1 MSRRKNIAD
10 IQGHRSKA
18 ELAARHAQE
27 FGTSACGLPPRV
39 QGLDRVTRNIWNKWA
54 KYLLDKRL
62 LSRVDGPALMA
73 LVEAELIGDRERMEA
88 IAAVWRDREPF
99 PESTEPP
106 APEESLPL
114 GLTLADFLAA
124 VKQERTTFA
133 ARLIPGATVCLDS
146 NNQPYVW
153 PETDAA
159 AIARQYALE
168 ITQGTRVAGEL
179 MKRAAARFL
188 KDLEQ
193 AHERGIYLDP
203 VAARHI
209 CTFAETFCSLQL
221 MPWEVWLLS
230 CVFAFKKAT
239 GARRFTEAL
248 ISVAKK
254 NGKTALGA
262 VVGLWGLIADQV
274 QFADVFV
281 SATKKEQAKLVW
293 RDSRRMVGANE
304 ELRNHVSRYAGALQV
319 PGTDSTMSALSSDI
333 KSMDGTRGSTFICDE
348 LHMWQDADQ
357 YSKLV
362 KGGVS
367 RVSPLAFCITTA
379 GESKNTFCWRKFDL
393 GEKILRGIFQDD
405 TTFVAVW
412 QIDSTDDSLTDETC
426 WAKANPSL
434 DNPEILRPEHLRK
447 TRDEVLQQPSEL
459 NAWLRYHMN
468 LWADATLNRAGSVP
482 AAKWDACTGFELI
495 GETDPMKATLKFL
508 QLNAETPCWSG
519 VDIGLTGDLT
529 AVALLFKQGRFTVG
543 GELLNKKVL
552 IVQGFAPEANL
563 IEKEKAWGVPL
574 SQWARE
580 EWLQLTPGDMTDVRE
595 IKKYIIELHSRFYV
609 KELGFDPWAFRVGA
623 AELNESGIMCVEV
636 PQLPSHLTAPCQE
649 FIAAVQNQEVVHF
662 GNPYLAWNAANVV
675 FVPSERHAGVKPEKL
690 SPAEKID
697 AISASINAWH
707 RMLVAPAFS
716 GGVTFFYDNGEAKR
730 VDGHTGAET
739 FFKSQQ
745 EGKQQ

>member
-1 MSRRKNIAD
+1 MSRRKNID
-10 IQGHRSKA
+10 EIQGHRTKA
-18 ELAARHAQE
+18 ELQRRHAQE
-27 FGTSACGLPPRV
+27 FGPGAFGLPPRV
-39 QGLDRVTRNIWNKWA
+39 QGLDRVTRNLWNKWA

-62 LSRVDGPALMA
+62 LARTDGPALMA
-73 LVEAELIGDRERMEA
+73 MVEAELIGDRERMEA
-88 IAAVWRDREPF
+88 IAATWRDREPF

-124 VKQERTTFA
+124 VQRERATFA

-146 NNQPYVW
+146 NDQPYLW
-153 PETDAA
+153 PDTDAA
-159 AIARQYALE
+159 AIARRYALE
-168 ITQGTRVAGEL
+168 ITQGSRVAGEL
-179 MKRAAARFL
+179 MKRAADRFL
-188 KDLEQ
+188 KDLEVG
-193 AHERGIYLDP
+193 HERGFFFDP

-230 CVFAFKKAT
+230 CVFAFKKPT

-281 SATKKEQAKLVW
+281 SATKKEQARLVW
-293 RDSRRMVGANE
+293 RDAKRMVGANE

-348 LHMWQDADQ
+348 LHMWADADQ

-379 GESKNTFCWRKFDL
+379 GESKNTFCYGKFDL
-393 GEKILRGIFQDD
+393 AEKILRGIFQDD
-405 TTFVAVW
+405 TTFVAIW
-412 QIDSTDDSLTDETC
+412 QIDKTDDSLTDETC

-447 TRDEVLQQPSEL
+447 TRDEVLQQPSGL

-468 LWADATLNRAGSVP
+468 LWSDSTLNRAGSIP
-482 AAKWDACTGFELI
+482 ATKWDLCAGLDLI
-495 GETDPMKATLKFL
+495 AEQDPMKAAVKFL
-508 QLNAETPCWSG
+508 LLNRDTPCFG
-519 VDIGLTGDLT
+519 GLDVGLSSDLT
-529 AVALLFKQGRFTVG
+529 CFVQLFPRGRFAANQ
-543 GELLNKKVL
+543 ELLEKKVL
-552 IVQGFAPEANL
+552 LAQFFMPEMGL
-563 IEKEKAWGVPL
+563 LDKEKSWQVPL
-574 SQWARE
+574 STWVRQGFI
-580 EWLQLTPGDMTDVRE
+580 QLLPGDMTDPRE
-595 IKKYIIELHSRFYV
+595 IRKYILEMASRFYV
-609 KELGFDPWAFRVGA
+609 REVGFDDWNARVLC
-623 AELNESGIMCVEV
+623 AEINESGAANCVAV
-636 PQLPSHLTAPCQE
+636 PQTAKELTAPARE
-649 FIAAVQNQEVVHF
+649 LLTAINNKSLVHF
-662 GNPYLAWNAANVV
+662 ANPCMAWMAGNVILAEN
-675 FVPSERHAGVKPEKL
+675 ERHGGTKPEKL
-690 SPAEKID
+690 SANEKID
-697 AISASINAWH
+697 GISATLNAWN
-707 RMLVAPAFS
+707 RLLAAPPSS
-716 GGVTFFYDNGEAKR
+716 GGITFIFDDHAKR
-730 VDGHTGAET
+730 IDARTGAE
-739 FFKSQQ
+739 QIYR
-745 EGKQQ
+745 G